1 MRKTVAAL
9 AVILLCALSVLYVAD
24 PIRRQ
29 TAALLVPMGSQTA
42 NDNMLSSLNVTSIGQ
57 DSTGLIWIGTSAGL
71 NVYDGQTYTQFFHDS
86 RDTTALPDDYI
97 NVIHRDRKGRMWIG
111 TQNGLAMYLGA
122 GRFKRFGLPKTDCD
136 ITAIDDSH
144 APDHVVVSTSGRG
157 TRYVVGPSGT
167 RKASGDVALPTRPM
181 ADIPDAPYSLRKP
194 RQLITCSFRD
204 ASGCVWVGFRDAGY
218 QMVSGESTRFKA
230 ANDNM
235 LCRNSRGKDVTC
247 LARVGDN
254 IIAGTTLRMYVA
266 DSKGNNV
273 SERYYNQIF
282 DSVPDG
288 RRELNH
294 AIPFDDTHVWLV
306 GNRQVA
312 SCRLSGSQP
321 LVECNAHGSKDL
333 TTRLGSGTRAGKC
346 LYVSSSDGLLC
357 FDYGSATPRRIAV
370 SSQWLDEET
379 RLTTL
384 HDGRILLF
392 MKNMNIML
400 YDPIT
405 RHAQAFKTA
414 GAPTGCNIDPA
425 FACEDS
431 YGHVWLGTKRFGL
444 YRLDMRSHKIE
455 MANFLNDVHV
465 QAIAED
471 PQKKLWITTL
481 KDVVCHDPHS
491 GTTVTNALLSS
502 SVNEWNRQYFDNAMC
517 VMPDGKVVLGSS
529 DGCYMYDSGTKEKSI
544 QTLPSVYAI
553 NITTQR
559 GARLTMGGK
568 IGNDTHYA
576 LSHDE
581 NTLDISFFIPD
592 YGRVN
597 AVGFQYRLDG
607 YDRQW
612 QKATYR
618 HDAHYANLPPGKYVF
633 RLRSVTS
640 TSLPGKGEQAIFIRV
655 RPPWWA
661 SPAAWFAYAC
671 ITLLIIFVMNTLYLR
686 LRTNNMRLAEARHEQ
701 EREKRANEMNMSFF
715 ANISHEFRNPITVI
729 AGPLLSLRS
738 DEALPRQARDTLN
751 RVCMSVNRMLRLI
764 DQMLDFNQLET
775 DALRLRVGRV
785 DVARQARQ
793 LCMTFEES
801 TRVRGITLTL
811 DIDANVGETWM
822 DSDKFEKIMSNLFTN
837 ALKHTPDGGNIKIAL
852 ALSRDEKQEGLP
864 NAGGTNSADTLMA
877 SVFNSGSHIP
887 PERMGDVFKRYYQLA
902 DTKGSHHYGW
912 GTGIGLYYAYRL
924 VLLHHGHINVK
935 NTAQG
940 VMFCFALPAA
950 KDSYAP
956 SECATE
962 QKSVMQIPVTHAP
975 ANDGQAAHSETSL
988 QGLAKGRKK
997 ILIVDDDTD
1006 VATYVT
1012 SIFESEFDVVNRYC
1026 AEDAL
1031 ADIKETCPDIVL
1043 SDVIM
1048 GKMSGYDMCRK
1059 IKDDMDTSHIP
1070 VVMITAKSNTDEQIH
1085 GLRLGAVA
1093 YVTKPFDPAYLKAL
1107 VMSQLENIQT
1117 LRRRLGE
1124 STGTEEAA
1132 DVSDTMSGPD
1142 RKFMDELYTIMQQRL
1157 TDMELNVATVCHDL
1171 LISQSKFNY
1180 KLKQL
1185 TGDTPGVFF
1194 RKYKLNRAAR
1204 LLNQGNHTV
1213 SEVAIITGFGT
1224 AAHFSVAFKKQFG
1237 VTPSEYPHKDGTRL
1251 HEPHHQ

>member
-9 AVILLCALSVLYVAD
+9 AVILLCVLSILYVAD
-24 PIRRQ
+24 STRQ
-29 TAALLVPMGSQTA
+29 RTAALLMPMGSQTA

-57 DSTGLIWIGTSAGL
+57 DSIGLIWIGTSAGL

-97 NVIHRDRKGRMWIG
+97 NVIHRDHKGRMWIG

-122 GRFKRFGLPKTDCD
+122 GRFKRFGLPKTDCN
-136 ITAIDDSH
+136 ITAIDDD
-144 APDHVVVSTSGRG
+144 ADPDHVVVSTSRHDSH
-157 TRYVVGPSGT
+157 YVVGPRDA
-167 RKASGDVALPTRPM
+167 RKASGNVAPPTTSM

-194 RQLITCSFRD
+194 QQLITCSFRD
-204 ASGCVWVGFRDAGY
+204 ASDCVWVGFRDAGY
-218 QMVSGESTRFKA
+218 QMISGQSTGFKA
-230 ANDNM
+230 ANDNA
-235 LCRNSRGKDVTC
+235 LCRKSHGKDVTC

-266 DSKGNNV
+266 DKNGNNV
-273 SERYYNQIF
+273 NERHYSHIF
-282 DSVPDG
+282 DSVPNG

-312 SCRLSGSQP
+312 SCRLRGSQP
-321 LVECNAHGSKDL
+321 FIESDAYGSKDL
-333 TTRLGSGTRAGKC
+333 TTRLGSGTKANKC
-346 LYVSSSDGLLC
+346 LYVSSSNGLLR
-357 FDYGSATPRRIAV
+357 FDYGSATPHSIAIN
-370 SSQWLDEET
+370 SQWFDEET
-379 RLTTL
+379 QLTTL
-384 HDGRILLF
+384 HDGKVLLF

-400 YDPIT
+400 YDPSKRHT
-405 RHAQAFKTA
+405 RTLMTT
-414 GAPTGCNIDPA
+414 GAPTDGNIDPA
-425 FACEDS
+425 FAYEDS
-431 YGHVWLGTKRFGL
+431 YKHVWLGTKRFGL

-455 MANFLNDVHV
+455 KANFLNDVHV

-471 PQKKLWITTL
+471 PQKRLWITTL
-481 KDVVCHDPHS
+481 KDVVCHDPQN

-502 SVNEWNRQYFDNAMC
+502 SVNELNRQYFDNALC
-517 VMPDGKVVLGSS
+517 VTPDGRVVLGSS
-529 DGCYMYDSGTKEKSI
+529 DGCYMYNSSGKESTT
-544 QTLPSVYAI
+544 QAMPRVYAI
-553 NITTQR
+553 NITTQK
-559 GARLTMGGK
+559 GARLMMGGK
-568 IGNDTHYA
+568 ISSGTHYA

-581 NTLDISFFIPD
+581 NTLDISFFTPD
-592 YGRVN
+592 YGRAN
-597 AVGFQYRLDG
+597 AIGFQYRLDG

-612 QKATYR
+612 QKVTYR
-618 HDAHYANLPPGKYVF
+618 HGAHYANLPSGKYVF

-640 TSLPGKGEQAIFIRV
+640 PGLPGKGEQAIFIRV
-655 RPPWWA
+655 RQPWWA
-661 SPAAWFAYAC
+661 SSAAWFAYAC
-671 ITLLIIFVMNTLYLR
+671 VTLLIIYVMNSLYLR
-686 LRTNNMRLAEARHEQ
+686 LRTNNMRLAEARHER

-738 DEALPRQARDTLN
+738 DDSLPRHARDTLN

-775 DALRLRVGRV
+775 DALRLKVGRV
-785 DVARQARQ
+785 DVAGQARQ

-801 TRVRGITLTL
+801 ARVRGINLTC

-837 ALKHTPDGGNIKIAL
+837 ALKHTPDGGIIKITL
-852 ALSRDEKQEGLP
+852 TISYDEKHESISSIH
-864 NAGGTNSADTLMA
+864 GTNGMDMLKV

-887 PERMGDVFKRYYQLA
+887 QERMGDVFKRYYQLA
-902 DTKGSHHYGW
+902 DTKGDHHYGW
-912 GTGIGLYYAYRL
+912 GSGIGLYYVNRL
-924 VLLHHGHINVK
+924 VQLHHGQIKVM
-935 NTAQG
+935 NTEQG
-940 VMFCFALPAA
+940 VMFRFTLPAT
-950 KDSYAP
+950 KDAYAP

-962 QKSVMQIPVTHAP
+962 QKRVMQIPITH
-975 ANDGQAAHSETSL
+975 DTTQAKLPIQTETSRQNL
-988 QGLAKGRKK
+988 SGEERKK

-1006 VATYVT
+1006 VATYIR
-1012 SIFESEFDVVNRYC
+1012 SIFDGEFDVINRYS

-1048 GKMSGYDMCRK
+1048 GKMSGYDLCRK
-1059 IKDDMDTSHIP
+1059 IKDDLNTSHIP

-1107 VMSQLENIQT
+1107 VMSQLENIKT
-1117 LRRRLGE
+1117 MRRRLGE
-1124 STGTEEAA
+1124 STGTDEAN
-1132 DVSDTMSGPD
+1132 DVSDTMSEPD
-1142 RKFMDELYTIMQQRL
+1142 RKFMDELYTIMKQRSA
-1157 TDMELNVATVCHDL
+1157 DMELNVVTVCHDM

-1204 LLNQGNHTV
+1204 LLSEGNHTV

-1237 VTPSEYPHKDGTRL
+1237 VTPSEYIHK
-1251 HEPHHQ
+1251 